1 MNANRTV
8 EELQSSW
15 GLLFPGVQA
24 PDARTWALWITEF
37 GTDTVRRC
45 ITKLAQRY
53 RKSSGDFASGESL
66 YKFATVLMGRINRE
80 PEQTGN
86 SKQHAAP
93 APPSKGGQHPQETDE
108 L

>member
-15 GLLFPGVQA
+15 GLLFPDVQA

-45 ITKLAQRY
+45 IAKLALRY
-53 RKSSGDFASGESL
+53 HKSSGRDFASGENL
-66 YKFATVLMGRINRE
+66 HKFATALMGRINRE
-80 PEQTGN
+80 QKQTGSN
-86 SKQHAAP
+86 TK
-93 APPSKGGQHPQETDE
+93 
-108 L
+108 